1 MLGTDISLI
10 EPPGFF
16 LGKYHDLARLSGKWF
31 EHLTKPL
38 LQLSSTADWLLS
50 GAGKKTKLAGRPQPP
65 QVPPCWHE
73 RRVRGRVSPPAHRP
87 RCSLP
92 PCRRGGLWHGWGR

>member
-31 EHLTKPL
+31 EQLTKPL
-38 LQLSSTADWLLS
+38 LQLSSTADWFLS
-50 GAGKKTKLAGRPQPP
+50 GAGKRLNSPDGRSHLKCLPVGTNVVYSEESRPP
-65 QVPPCWHE
+65 LIGHDARC
-73 RRVRGRVSPPAHRP
+73 HRAEEAVF
-87 RCSLP
+87 
-92 PCRRGGLWHGWGR
+92 GIV